1 MSEPFRV
8 CFVCSGNICR
18 SPMAEVVMRAKLH
31 DAGLDG
37 RVEVDSSG
45 TGGWHVG
52 DPADPRAVTALS
64 NSGYDGRGHRVRAFE
79 PAWFA
84 TRDLVVALDRGH
96 ERELQSWATTA
107 EDRDKVRL
115 LRSFGRDDNTDNRDN
130 KGKHLDVADPYFGDD
145 KGFTTVL
152 QQIEAACDGLVD
164 EIRQRLDGTS

>member
-1 MSEPFRV
+1 VTAPFRV

-52 DPADPRAVTALS
+52 DKADPRAVTALS

-96 ERELQSWATTA
+96 ERELLGWATTA
-107 EDRDKVRL
+107 EHRDKVRL
-115 LRSFGRDDNTDNRDN
+115 LRSFDSDNADNTDQTGEN
-130 KGKHLDVADPYFGDD
+130 LDVADPYFGDD
-145 KGFTTVL
+145 QGFTTVL
-152 QQIEAACDGLVD
+152 EQIESACDALVD
-164 EIRQRLDGTS
+164 EIRQRLGETS